1 MDLKGYFDV
10 NNIKGRV
17 QKSISS
23 RVADAFNIFCSQ
35 EPEFEQ
41 AIEQSG
47 KTFQECLDFVI
58 TKFRKID
65 GGFEL
70 SDLET
75 FKHSVKFYFSTA
87 TVHFRMTIDL
97 SGDNGHTE
105 PPIIMT
111 QSKPKSSLSLSLDEL
126 LDF

>member
-1 MDLKGYFDV
+1 MEDLKGYFDTSV
-10 NNIKGRV
+10 IVGKYQRA
-17 QKSISS
+17 
-23 RVADAFNIFCSQ
+23 VAPKTAKALMQFCEQ

-41 AIEQSG
+41 AIKQSG
-47 KTFQECLDFVI
+47 VDFQCCLDKVI
-58 TKFRKID
+58 KGVGESI
-65 GGFEL
+65 
-70 SDLET
+70 SDLEVYT
-75 FKHSVKFYFSTA
+75 KAAKFYFSTA

>member
-1 MDLKGYFDV
+1 MEDLKGYFDTSV
-10 NNIKGRV
+10 IVGKYQRA
-17 QKSISS
+17 
-23 RVADAFNIFCSQ
+23 VAPKTAKALMQFCEQ

-47 KTFQECLDFVI
+47 VDFQCCLDKVI
-58 TKFRKID
+58 KGVGESI
-65 GGFEL
+65 
-70 SDLET
+70 SDLEVYT
-75 FKHSVKFYFSTA
+75 KAAKFYFSTA

-105 PPIIMT
+105 PPITMT

-126 LDF
+126 LNF

>member
-1 MDLKGYFDV
+1 MEDLKGYFDTSV
-10 NNIKGRV
+10 IVGKYQRA
-17 QKSISS
+17 
-23 RVADAFNIFCSQ
+23 VAPKTAKALMQFCEQ

-47 KTFQECLDFVI
+47 VDFQCCLDKVI
-58 TKFRKID
+58 KGVGESI
-65 GGFEL
+65 
-70 SDLET
+70 SDLEVYA
-75 FKHSVKFYFSTA
+75 KAVKFYFSTA
-87 TVHFRMTIDL
+87 IVHFHMTIDL

-111 QSKPKSSLSLSLDEL
+111 QSKPKSSLGLSLDEL

>member
-1 MDLKGYFDV
+1 MEDLKGYFDTSV
-10 NNIKGRV
+10 IVGKYQRA
-17 QKSISS
+17 
-23 RVADAFNIFCSQ
+23 VAPKTAKALMQFCEQ

-47 KTFQECLDFVI
+47 VDFQCCLDKVI
-58 TKFRKID
+58 KGVGESI
-65 GGFEL
+65 
-70 SDLET
+70 SDLEFYT
-75 FKHSVKFYFSTA
+75 KAVKFYFSTA

>member
-1 MDLKGYFDV
+1 MEDLKGYFDTSV
-10 NNIKGRV
+10 IVGQYQRA
-17 QKSISS
+17 
-23 RVADAFNIFCSQ
+23 VAPKTAKALMEFCEQ

-47 KTFQECLDFVI
+47 VDFQCCLDKVI
-58 TKFRKID
+58 KGVGESI
-65 GGFEL
+65 
-70 SDLET
+70 SDLEVYT
-75 FKHSVKFYFSTA
+75 KAAKFYFSTA

-97 SGDNGHTE
+97 SGENGHTE
-105 PPIIMT
+105 PPITMT

>member
-1 MDLKGYFDV
+1 MEDLKGYFDTSV
-10 NNIKGRV
+10 IVGKYQRA
-17 QKSISS
+17 
-23 RVADAFNIFCSQ
+23 VAPETAKALMEFCEQ

-47 KTFQECLDFVI
+47 VDFQCCLDKVI
-58 TKFRKID
+58 KGVGESI
-65 GGFEL
+65 
-70 SDLET
+70 SDLEVYT
-75 FKHSVKFYFSTA
+75 KAVKFYFSTA

-105 PPIIMT
+105 PPITMT

-126 LDF
+126 LNF

>member
-1 MDLKGYFDV
+1 MEDLKGYFDTSV
-10 NNIKGRV
+10 IVGKYQRA
-17 QKSISS
+17 
-23 RVADAFNIFCSQ
+23 VAPKTAKALMEFCKQ

-47 KTFQECLDFVI
+47 VDFQCCLDKVI
-58 TKFRKID
+58 KGVGESI
-65 GGFEL
+65 
-70 SDLET
+70 SDLEVYT
-75 FKHSVKFYFSTA
+75 KAAKFYFSTA
-87 TVHFRMTIDL
+87 TIHFRMTIDL

>member
-1 MDLKGYFDV
+1 MEDLKGYFDTSV
-10 NNIKGRV
+10 IVGKYQRA
-17 QKSISS
+17 
-23 RVADAFNIFCSQ
+23 VAPKTAKALMQFCEQ

-47 KTFQECLDFVI
+47 VDFQCCLDKVI
-58 TKFRKID
+58 KGVGESI
-65 GGFEL
+65 
-70 SDLET
+70 SDLEVYT
-75 FKHSVKFYFSTA
+75 KAAKFYFSTA

-105 PPIIMT
+105 PPITMT